1 MADTGPGTKEPAE
14 AWRQAITGPCQSAN
28 QIARSYPTHCLIY
41 TGLSE
46 ALAELEAQGR
56 PMDAKAFRKAQKSTQ
71 DLGEGGSSGVTCGKY
86 CLAFVC
92 PCSIICCD
100 SRGAA
105 VGSSQKK
112 LVGMTAVMDYVIA
125 CKNAPAHY
133 HWQIQNYHYE
143 TTYSTDSEGNT
154 TSSEERVDTHFARTG
169 GALVSTDATPPFQP
183 NVTKASVALKSAV
196 ECAPDAGFAQ
206 EYNHR
211 RQMFYASNTTDS
223 HQDTREWYTVEGQ
236 KPTVHVAWVNHEDP
250 WYATVT
256 GRNCA
261 ALTCCTAV
269 AWLKAINGSALRP
282 RHRDRSR
289 HRRGPARRLYGQAD
303 GHVQED
309 VLGIHGS
316 SEDAEEPAR
325 HRLRPLASTEFL
337 LRPSTAA

>member
-1 MADTGPGTKEPAE
+1 MDGSGEISLDELLYAVAGRYMADTGPGTKEPAE

-28 QIARSYPTHCLIY
+28 QIARSYPTHCLIC

-46 ALAELEAQGR
+46 ALAELEAQGK

-105 VGSSQKK
+105 VGTSKKGK

-133 HWQIQNYHYE
+133 HWTIQNYHYE
-143 TTYSTDSEGNT
+143 TTYSTDENGNT

-236 KPTVHVAWVNHEDP
+236 KPTVHVAWVDHEDP

-269 AWLKAINGSALRP
+269 AWLKAINGYMGKQKVTFKKTCSGFAAPQRTPKNLR
-282 RHRDRSR
+282 DI
-289 HRRGPARRLYGQAD
+289 AYG
-303 GHVQED
+303 
-309 VLGIHGS
+309 
-316 SEDAEEPAR
+316 R
-325 HRLRPLASTEFL
+325 
-337 LRPSTAA
+337 